1 MKASSLLIYFANVTA
16 FCPSHRVINRTIHRP
31 RARLSRSRLQLTTE
45 EDVIKLVEKAET
57 LWAEAYKARTIANEL
72 SERAQALGVSAEES
86 ASEAT
91 ANLQTSVSLSKISDA
106 QIAQNLSLDLGAL
119 VEQAKQAQDEADAI
133 EKMADVALKES
144 EVALEQHLIDF
155 PENA

>member
-1 MKASSLLIYFANVTA
+1 M
-16 FCPSHRVINRTIHRP
+16 
-31 RARLSRSRLQLTTE
+31 
-45 EDVIKLVEKAET
+45 
-57 LWAEAYKARTIANEL
+57 
-72 SERAQALGVSAEES
+72 GVSAEES

-119 VEQAKQAQDEADAI
+119 VDQAKQAQDEADAI
-133 EKMADVALKES
+133 EKLADVALKES